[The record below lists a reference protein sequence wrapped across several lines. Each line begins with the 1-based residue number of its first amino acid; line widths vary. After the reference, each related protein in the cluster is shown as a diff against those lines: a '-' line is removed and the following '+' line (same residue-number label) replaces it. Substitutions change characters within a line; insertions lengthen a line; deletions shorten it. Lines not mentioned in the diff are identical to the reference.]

1 MEFLEKS
8 WNSAIFSSTLEK
20 TALFPVLLEFC
31 GEKITNRLA
40 KFLICNCF
48 SCRLDYKTFLRE
60 FLQDFCSVSLEKVAA
75 TRRGFFSFC
84 GVAAASKTFSST
96 VIGFT

>member
-8 WNSAIFSSTLEK
+8 WNFAIFFKYPGKNSSFPCNFVEK
-20 TALFPVLLEFC
+20 
-31 GEKITNRLA
+31 KITNRLA

-75 TRRGFFSFC
+75 TWRGFFSFC